1 MQKIK
6 SAIQLKEAQLFL
18 DECVRTHEKV
28 WIVSL
33 TRGGELR
40 RYDGWQVISS
50 HWRGGT
56 HNLLNPSSGQKR
68 KVIDVMMFEINGH
81 PIYL

>member
-1 MQKIK
+1 MCRSQG
-6 SAIQLKEAQLFL
+6 
-18 DECVRTHEKV
+18 
-28 WIVSL
+28 
-33 TRGGELR
+33 GGELR